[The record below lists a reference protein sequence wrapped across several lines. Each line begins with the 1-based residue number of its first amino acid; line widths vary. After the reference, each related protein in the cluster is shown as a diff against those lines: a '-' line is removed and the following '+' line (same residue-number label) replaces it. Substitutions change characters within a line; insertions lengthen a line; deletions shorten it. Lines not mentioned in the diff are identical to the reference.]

1 MVPFILFQ
9 NVKIYLAFNMYFA
22 MDFVDRF
29 IGLLPNWVKFI
40 ENAAIKCWKNE
51 INCWRFLIATKK
63 KKKESNN
70 NYYCNKRSKNGKIKK
85 LIE

>member
-1 MVPFILFQ
+1 MVSFIPFQ

-40 ENAAIKCWKNE
+40 ENATIKRLSTRERYELSPFTNDMVV
-51 INCWRFLIATKK
+51 
-63 KKKESNN
+63 
-70 NYYCNKRSKNGKIKK
+70 
-85 LIE
+85 

>member
-1 MVPFILFQ
+1 MVSFIPFQ

-40 ENAAIKCWKNE
+40 ENAAIKRLSIRERYELSPFTIWKS
-51 INCWRFLIATKK
+51 I
-63 KKKESNN
+63 
-70 NYYCNKRSKNGKIKK
+70 
-85 LIE
+85 